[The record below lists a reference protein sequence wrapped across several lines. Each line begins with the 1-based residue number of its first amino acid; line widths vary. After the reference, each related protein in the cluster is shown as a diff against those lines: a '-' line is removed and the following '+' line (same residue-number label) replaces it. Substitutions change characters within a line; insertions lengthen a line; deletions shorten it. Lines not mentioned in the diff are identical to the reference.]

1 MKIFKNGNVIAELR
15 DEPKDFEGG
24 CKNGWVWI
32 VVGDD
37 DVKLA
42 HYATNER
49 AGEIARAIMDA
60 YFNDAAEFIMPEE

>member
-1 MKIFKNGNVIAELR
+1 MKIIKSGNVIAMLR

-24 CKNGWVWI
+24 CKGGIVWA

-42 HYATNER
+42 HYSTNER
-49 AGEIARAIMDA
+49 AYEVQRALSDA
-60 YFNDAAEFIMPEE
+60 YFNGDEEFILPEE

>member
-24 CKNGWVWI
+24 CKGGVVWL

-42 HYATNER
+42 RYATHER
-49 AGEIARAIMDA
+49 AQEVSRAISKAYFAGEI
-60 YFNDAAEFIMPEE
+60 EFVLPEE

>member
-1 MKIFKNGNVIAELR
+1 MKIIKSGEVIAQLR

-24 CKNGWVWI
+24 SKGGTVWI

-42 HYATNER
+42 RYATNER
-49 AGEIARAIMDA
+49 AQEICRKIHDA
-60 YFNDAAEFIMPEE
+60 YFAGEEEFILPEE

>member
-1 MKIFKNGNVIAELR
+1 MKIFKGGEVVAELR

-24 CKNGWVWI
+24 CKGGVVWL

-42 HYATNER
+42 RYATHER
-49 AGEIARAIMDA
+49 AQEVSRAISKAYFAGEI
-60 YFNDAAEFIMPEE
+60 EFVLPEE

>member
-1 MKIFKNGNVIAELR
+1 MKIIKSGEVVAELR

-24 CKNGWVWI
+24 SKGGTVWI

-42 HYATNER
+42 RYATTER
-49 AGEIARAIMDA
+49 AQEICREIHDA
-60 YFNDAAEFIMPEE
+60 YFAGEEEFILPEE

>member
-1 MKIFKNGNVIAELR
+1 MKIIKSGEVIAELR

-24 CKNGWVWI
+24 SKGGTVWI

-42 HYATNER
+42 RYATTER
-49 AGEIARAIMDA
+49 AQEICHKIHDA
-60 YFNDAAEFIMPEE
+60 YFAGEEEIILPEE

>member
-1 MKIFKNGNVIAELR
+1 MKIIKSGNVIATLR

-24 CKNGWVWI
+24 CKGGIVWV

-42 HYATNER
+42 RYSTNER
-49 AGEIARAIMDA
+49 AYEVQRSLSDA
-60 YFNDAAEFIMPEE
+60 YFNGDEEFVLPEE